1 MPIDNIL
8 RSALKNGK
16 NGVKNGIKSAV
27 KNGNGNGVKNGVN
40 KGLTDPAKRGGILS
54 KTQFVKSAL
63 SKQGM
68 RKNLKAYG
76 YKARELNPE
85 ITPKQITQQYD
96 SEFGKG
102 ARTWQ
107 GEEQMYVSGGST
119 PTKQTDISLSGQ
131 RPLQLQDQSK
141 NAARKRRNQSNRNEV
156 GFTSNKEREN
166 YARLQGIVRNENDAT
181 KAAGGNFKAS
191 IEHDIAIMG
200 GKQWWSKVGPLAN
213 NNSNLFI
220 ARDHFAREY
229 KNNFEYWFYNWI
241 KKRGNNVVVKTDR
254 SNMKDLILLEV
265 STGKELGVI
274 PMPKGYRSGVGSD
287 LKRLTQELVAG
298 SKT

>member
-1 MPIDNIL
+1 MAIDTIIAK
-8 RSALKNGK
+8 ALGGGK
-16 NGVKNGIKSAV
+16 LA
-27 KNGNGNGVKNGVN
+27 
-40 KGLTDPAKRGGILS
+40 
-54 KTQFVKSAL
+54 KTQYVKSAL

-76 YKARELNPE
+76 YRARELNPE

-96 SEFGKG
+96 AEFGKG
-102 ARTWQ
+102 SRTWQ
-107 GEEQMYVSGGST
+107 GEEQMFVSGGST
-119 PTKQTDISLSGQ
+119 PTKQTDISLEGQ

-141 NAARKRRNQSNRNEV
+141 NAARKRANQANRNKV
-156 GFTSNKEREN
+156 GFTSPKEREN
-166 YARLQGIVRNENDAT
+166 YARLQAIVKNENDAT
-181 KAAGGNFKAS
+181 KAAGGNFVAS

-200 GKQWWSKVGPLAN
+200 GKQWWKRVGPRAN
-213 NNSNLFI
+213 DNANLFI

-241 KKRGNNVVVKTDR
+241 RKKGNNVVVKTDR

-274 PMPKGYRSGVGSD
+274 PMPKGYTSGVSAD
-287 LKRLTQELVAG
+287 LKKLTEQLINK
-298 SKT
+298 ST

>member
-1 MPIDNIL
+1 MLDDIL
-8 RSALKNGK
+8 KRSIQNVATSGGK
-16 NGVKNGIKSAV
+16 LA
-27 KNGNGNGVKNGVN
+27 
-40 KGLTDPAKRGGILS
+40 
-54 KTQFVKSAL
+54 KTQYVQSAL

-76 YKARELNPE
+76 YRLRELNPE

-96 SEFGKG
+96 AEFGKG

-119 PTKQTDISLSGQ
+119 PTKASDISLEGQ

-141 NAARKRRNQSNRNEV
+141 NAARKRRNQANRNEV
-156 GFTSNKEREN
+156 GFSSVKEREN
-166 YARLQGIVRNENDAT
+166 YGRLQAIVRNENEAT
-181 KAAGGNFKAS
+181 KAAGGNFVAS

-200 GKQWWSKVGPLAN
+200 GKEWWKKVGPYAN
-213 NNSNLFI
+213 DNANLFI

-229 KNNFEYWFYNWI
+229 KNNFEYWFYNWQR
-241 KKRGNNVVVKTDR
+241 KRGNDWVVKTDR
-254 SNMKDLILLEV
+254 SNMKDLIIV
-265 STGKELGVI
+265 QISTGKELGVI
-274 PMPKGYRSGVGSD
+274 PMPKGYRSGVSSE
-287 LKRLTQELVAG
+287 LKKLTQELIGG